1 VEWLFEE
8 PSVVLVA
15 VTLAAVLFVVE
26 MALPTLGLAG
36 LLSFTAA
43 AVALGGLARQDLV
56 WWPLFG
62 TALAVI
68 AWLVLIIGKRR
79 SPPFEIATVA
89 VVAASGIAFGV
100 LNDDAATIVVAVA
113 SAAGL
118 WLLFPVIHGAFVR
131 ITGRPAQAGT
141 EAFVGQLATVD
152 RWDDVRGVVQFEGSR
167 WNAAGPHGLRADD
180 LVVIVAVAG
189 SSLTVA
195 RPGTEAVSRPPMA
208 PPTTPLPGRPVP

>member
-1 VEWLFEE
+1 M
-8 PSVVLVA
+8 VLVA
-15 VTLAAVLFVVE
+15 VTLAAVLLVVE

-36 LLSFTAA
+36 VLSFTAA
-43 AVALGGLARQDLV
+43 AVALAGLIRQDLV

-68 AWLVLIIGKRR
+68 AWLVLIIGRRR
-79 SPPFEIATVA
+79 SPPFELATVA
-89 VVAASGIAFGV
+89 VGVASGIAFGV
-100 LNDDAATIVVAVA
+100 LNDDATTIVVAVA

-118 WLLFPVIHGAFVR
+118 WALFPVIHRAFVR

-141 EAFVGQLATVD
+141 EAFVGQLAVVD
-152 RWDDVRGVVQFEGSR
+152 RWDAERGVVQFEGSR
-167 WNAAGPHGLRADD
+167 WNASGPQGLQADD

-195 RPGTEAVSRPPMA
+195 RPGTQSVVHPPVA
-208 PPTTPLPGRPVP
+208 PPTMPLPGPPVP